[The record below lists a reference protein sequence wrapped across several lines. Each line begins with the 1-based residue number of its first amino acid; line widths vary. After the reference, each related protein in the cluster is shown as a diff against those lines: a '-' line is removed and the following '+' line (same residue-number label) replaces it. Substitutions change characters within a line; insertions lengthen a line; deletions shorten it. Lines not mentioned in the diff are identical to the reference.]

1 MKNKVLLL
9 TLSII
14 LLSAAIFAYLWT
26 RGMFIAKPNN
36 TTELTQLET
45 YSDSDDVEK
54 IEEDIDGTDVENVDA
69 EMTQIEMELEA
80 SLDDL

>member
-1 MKNKVLLL
+1 MKGNKKMEQWEMFGVIPYFNEILL
-9 TLSII
+9 T
-14 LLSAAIFAYLWT
+14 
-26 RGMFIAKPNN
+26 
-36 TTELTQLET
+36 QH
-45 YSDSDDVEK
+45 SDDVEK